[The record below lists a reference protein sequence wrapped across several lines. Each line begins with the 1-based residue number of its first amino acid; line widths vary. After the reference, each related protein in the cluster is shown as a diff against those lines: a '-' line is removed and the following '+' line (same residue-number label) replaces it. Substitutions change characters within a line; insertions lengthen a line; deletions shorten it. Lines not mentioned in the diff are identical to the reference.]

1 MHSQID
7 VPKKITAALANG
19 GDRRSCAAVG
29 GVAGA
34 LGQGCAVTGARILDL
49 DDGLKVLP
57 IIIAGAFGPAIGAR
71 HRGGGWLGGFLL
83 AARRLEHHDIFSRA

>member
-49 DDGLKVLP
+49 VDGLKVLP

-71 HRGGGWLGGFLL
+71 HRGGWLGRFLL
-83 AARRLEHHDIFSRA
+83 AAGRLEHHDIFGRA